1 MSHDPTSR
9 FARRE
14 LFTLL
19 GAGALLARR
28 AAGAE
33 SSLHFAALDHVGI
46 TVADAQKSTAFYARL
61 FGNTVYKNN
70 QTPRRYLKLG
80 PCYMAIAPPAQGSQG
95 YRVDHI
101 CPGVEG
107 FQMADVEHYLEGRS
121 VGFRKTDLG
130 PFVTDPDGIQIQ
142 LWTEGSWSLAIRPAA
157 PETFRTDGEPIFRP
171 TGLEHILL
179 DVTDPEK
186 SAAFYEKLFGPVTQR
201 NNNRTWFQTGKSRI
215 GLLAVANG
223 KRPGVNH
230 FCVSA
235 AAFDY
240 DAAMKK
246 LEQAGAKPEN
256 PEVAGAPEFRDPD
269 GILVQVMGPPAA
281 AGKKS

>member
-1 MSHDPTSR
+1 MSYDPTSR
-9 FARRE
+9 LARRE
-14 LFTLL
+14 LFSLL

-28 AAGAE
+28 AAAAE

-101 CPGVEG
+101 CPGVEP
-107 FQMADVEHYLEGRS
+107 FQMADVEHYLEGRG

-142 LWTEGSWSLAIRPAA
+142 LWTEGSWSLAIRPAM
-157 PETFRTDGEPIFRP
+157 PESFPMDGEPIFRP
-171 TGLEHILL
+171 SGLEHILL

-186 SAAFYEKLFGPVTQR
+186 SAGFYEKLFGPVTQR
-201 NNNRTWFQTGKSRI
+201 NNNRTWFQAGKSRI

-223 KRPGVNH
+223 RRPGVNH

-246 LEQAGAKPEN
+246 LEQAGAKPVTA
-256 PEVAGAPEFRDPD
+256 EVAGAPEFRDPD
-269 GILVQVMGPPAA
+269 GILVQVMGPRAA
-281 AGKKS
+281 RGKQ

>member
-1 MSHDPTSR
+1 MSYDPTSR
-9 FARRE
+9 LARRE
-14 LFTLL
+14 LFSLL
-19 GAGALLARR
+19 GAGALLTRR
-28 AAGAE
+28 AAAAE

-46 TVADAQKSTAFYARL
+46 TVADAQKSTAFYTRL
-61 FGNTVYKNN
+61 FGNNVYKNN

-107 FQMADVEHYLEGRS
+107 FQMADVEHYLEGRG

-142 LWTEGSWSLAIRPAA
+142 LWTEGSWSLAIRPAT
-157 PETFRTDGEPIFRP
+157 PESFPADGEPIFRP

-186 SAAFYEKLFGPVTQR
+186 SAGFYEKLFGPVTQR
-201 NNNRTWFQTGKSRI
+201 NNNRTWFQTGTSRI

-223 KRPGVNH
+223 RRPGVNH

-246 LEQAGAKPEN
+246 LEQAGAKPVTA
-256 PEVAGAPEFRDPD
+256 EVAGAPEFRDPD
-269 GILVQVMGPPAA
+269 GILVQVMGPRAA
-281 AGKKS
+281 RGKQ